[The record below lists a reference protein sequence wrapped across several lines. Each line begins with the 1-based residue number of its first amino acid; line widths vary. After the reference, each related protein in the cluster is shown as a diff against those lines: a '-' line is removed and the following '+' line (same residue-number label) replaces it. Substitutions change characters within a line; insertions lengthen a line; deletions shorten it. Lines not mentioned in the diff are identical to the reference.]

1 MCYPTG
7 WEKGLEGLSSKL
19 SGVLEL
25 QALECMVL
33 LSFNYLCS
41 PLCEC
46 WYLKIGLLFESA
58 ILVFGLK

>member
-7 WEKGLEGLSSKL
+7 GKKGWRALAL

-33 LSFNYLCS
+33 LSFSYLCS
-41 PLCEC
+41 PVCEC
-46 WYLKIGLLFESA
+46 WYLKIGLLFKGA
-58 ILVFGLK
+58 ISVFGLK